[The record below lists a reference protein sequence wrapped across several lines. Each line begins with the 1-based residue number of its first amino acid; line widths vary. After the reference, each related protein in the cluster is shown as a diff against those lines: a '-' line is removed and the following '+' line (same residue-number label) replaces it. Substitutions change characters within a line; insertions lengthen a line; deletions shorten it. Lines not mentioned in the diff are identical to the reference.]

1 MVCDD
6 LNSEGKK
13 AQLGGNE
20 KLAAVYLI
28 SGTGS
33 PEEQEL
39 TSPWT
44 PENNFLTASNKLN
57 RKVVEVGM
65 EAVLEPLKLKG
76 KK

>member
-1 MVCDD
+1 MIR
-6 LNSEGKK
+6 
-13 AQLGGNE
+13 
-20 KLAAVYLI
+20 LAISTRAFSRFSPS